1 MAMNKTEKKR
11 KVRNNLKEALRQL
24 LTEGITTSQ
33 EEICNILKHKGHEV
47 DQSKISRLLHK
58 LGAVKILDTTGKM
71 TYRLPQESLPPSTN
85 TALSNLVTEVI
96 ANETLIAVHT
106 NPGSAAL
113 VARLLDYNRR
123 KLQILGT
130 VAGDDVIFVAP
141 QTTKNTG
148 QSLSAIKKLLEI

>member
-1 MAMNKTEKKR
+1 MNKTEKKR
-11 KVRNNLKEALRQL
+11 KARNNFQEALKQI
-24 LTEGITTSQ
+24 LTTGIAARQ
-33 EEICNILKHKGHEV
+33 EEICDLLNQKGHEV
-47 DQSKISRLLHK
+47 DQSKISRMLRK
-58 LGAVKILDTTGKM
+58 LGAVKIKDTTGKM
-71 TYRLPQESLPPSTN
+71 VYRLPQNSLPPSTN
-85 TALSNLVTEVI
+85 SSLANLVTEVV

-113 VARLLDYNRR
+113 VARVIDYHRQ

-148 QSLSAIKKLLEI
+148 QLLTAIKKLLEI